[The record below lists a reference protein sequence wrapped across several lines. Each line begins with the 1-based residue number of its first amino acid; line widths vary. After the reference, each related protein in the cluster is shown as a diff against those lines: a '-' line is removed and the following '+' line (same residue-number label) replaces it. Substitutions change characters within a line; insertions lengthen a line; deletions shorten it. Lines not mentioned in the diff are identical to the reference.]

1 MYGVKGEDIASKYT
15 RDPLN
20 KTEAPEVG
28 GNYSGNQITEILKTD
43 STTY

>member
-1 MYGVKGEDIASKYT
+1 MDIASKYT

-20 KTEAPEVG
+20 KTEASEVG
-28 GNYSGNQITEILKTD
+28 GNYSENQITEIPKTY